1 MGTINRRRCKGL
13 RRQTH
18 TQTTKTCHAFQLSCH
33 LPSNSKW
40 ICDLSIDSFSPRLW
54 IKCFNYWCTDVK
66 CPLEC
71 CMWCRPLSPGRA
83 ASPHPACNPTETPLL
98 LLLLLLPP
106 TPPLLRQTPSC
117 SSQPTS
123 VAAMNG
129 AEARRRRFAN
139 RCQQNGLEQ
148 HKLSLFFFSFT
159 LLYLRPLPVAL
170 APIFPSKVSANMS
183 RKWSQH
189 EACLVFFMCV
199 SVSSKDIVEFI
210 FGPWSQELWFGSE
223 SVVWPFF

>member
-1 MGTINRRRCKGL
+1 ML
-13 RRQTH
+13 YVVQT
-18 TQTTKTCHAFQLSCH
+18 
-33 LPSNSKW
+33 
-40 ICDLSIDSFSPRLW
+40 SFSW
-54 IKCFNYWCTDVK
+54 ASCFPPPCLQPN
-66 CPLEC
+66 
-71 CMWCRPLSPGRA
+71 S
-83 ASPHPACNPTETPLL
+83 NPTAVAAAAA
-98 LLLLLLPP
+98 P
-106 TPPLLRQTPSC
+106 TDPPLLRQTPSC

-159 LLYLRPLPVAL
+159 PLYLRPLPVAL

-189 EACLVFFMCV
+189 EARGMSSVLHVCV
-199 SVSSKDIVEFI
+199 C
-210 FGPWSQELWFGSE
+210 
-223 SVVWPFF
+223 